1 MNKKVFACLLAVV
14 MLLGM
19 IVVPAAAK
27 AEGEEPAKEIVVLY
41 TNDVHCGVT
50 DGMGYVG
57 VARVKA
63 ALEAAGKEVI
73 LVDNG
78 DAVQGDVIG
87 TLSKGEAIVEL
98 MNDVGYDVAT
108 IGNHEFDYGMDQFKK
123 NVSLAKFQYVCCN
136 FINDKGEAVLKPYTI
151 VEKAGKKI
159 AFVGIDTPEA
169 FTKST
174 PKYFQDG
181 EGNFIYS
188 FCEGNDGQ
196 DLYNKVQETVD
207 AARAEGADYVI
218 ALAHLGV
225 DYQSAPWTASEVIV
239 NTTGIDV
246 VLDGHSHTDFKLS
259 YGQDFVAVTNKEGN
273 EVIHTSTGTT
283 LANVGILTIAGD
295 KITAKL
301 VDTSAMKFM
310 DMAGLLAEDNGVGE
324 VVKAAIAKNEELVNT
339 VVAHTDVD
347 LVIKDPVSGE
357 RIVRN
362 QETNLGDLCADAYRA
377 MGETDIA
384 FVNGGGVR
392 DTIPAGDV
400 TYGQIIKVHPFG
412 NALCTVEATGQEI
425 LDALEMSV
433 SSMPGES
440 GGFLQVSGLK
450 FTVDMNVDSTV
461 VKDEKKM
468 FVEVSGDR
476 RIKDVEVLQEDGTY
490 APIEPAKTY
499 TLACHNYLLKD
510 MGDGYTMFA
519 DNKFLSENV
528 MLDNQVLINY
538 IVEKLGGTVGAD
550 YVDPYGQGRITIV
563 QTGNSDARLL
573 IDIDAAGK
581 TRRPLSSSTDR
592 TGGRW

>member
-19 IVVPAAAK
+19 IVMPAAVK
-27 AEGEEPAKEIVVLY
+27 AEGEEAKEIVILY

-98 MNDVGYDVAT
+98 MNDVGYDVAV
-108 IGNHEFDYGMDQFKK
+108 IGNHEFDYGMEQFKK

-136 FINDKGEAVLKPYTI
+136 FIDLSTGESYLKPYTI
-151 VEKAGKKI
+151 IEKAGKKI
-159 AFVGIDTPEA
+159 AFVGIDTPES

-174 PKYFQDG
+174 PKYFQDA
-181 EGNFIYS
+181 EGNYIYS
-188 FCEGNDGQ
+188 FCEGNNGQ
-196 DLYNKVQETVD
+196 DLFDKVQATVD

-218 ALAHLGV
+218 ALAHLGI
-225 DYQSAPWTASEVIV
+225 DYQSEPWTASKVIE

-246 VLDGHSHTDFKLS
+246 MLDGHSHTDFKRDI
-259 YGQDFVAVTNKEGN
+259 GQDSILVKNKDGN
-273 EVIHTSTGTT
+273 EVIHTSTGTK

-295 KITAKL
+295 KISAKL
-301 VDTSAMKFM
+301 LDASAMKFM
-310 DMAGLLAEDNGVGE
+310 DEAGLLPEDNGMGE
-324 VVKAAIAKNEELVNT
+324 VVKAALAKNEELVNT

-357 RIVRN
+357 RIVRS

-412 NALCTVEATGQEI
+412 NALCTVEVTGQEI
-425 LDALEMSV
+425 LDALEFSV
-433 SSMPGES
+433 CNLPGES
-440 GGFLQVSGLK
+440 GGFLHVSGLK

-461 VKDEKKM
+461 VKTEKKE
-468 FVEVSGDR
+468 FVEVAGER

-490 APIEPAKTY
+490 APIDPNKTY
-499 TLACHNYLLKD
+499 TLASHNYMLRD
-510 MGDGYTMFA
+510 QGDGYTMFS
-519 DNKFLSENV
+519 DNNFLSEDV

-538 IVEKLGGTVGAD
+538 IVDKLGGSVGSD
-550 YVDPYGQGRITIV
+550 YVDPYGQGRITIIPK
-563 QTGNSDARLL
+563 A
-573 IDIDAAGK
+573 
-581 TRRPLSSSTDR
+581 
-592 TGGRW
+592 

>member
-1 MNKKVFACLLAVV
+1 MNKKVFAVLLAVV

-27 AEGEEPAKEIVVLY
+27 AEGEEPEKEIVILY

-98 MNDVGYDVAT
+98 MNDVGYDVAV
-108 IGNHEFDYGMDQFKK
+108 IGNHEFDYGMEQFKK

-136 FINDKGEAVLKPYTI
+136 FIDLSTGESYLKPYTI
-151 VEKAGKKI
+151 IEKAGKKI
-159 AFVGIDTPEA
+159 AFVGIDTPES

-174 PKYFQDG
+174 PKYFQDA
-181 EGNFIYS
+181 EGNYIYS
-188 FCEGNDGQ
+188 FCEGNNGQ
-196 DLYNKVQETVD
+196 DLFDKVQATVD

-218 ALAHLGV
+218 ALAHLGI
-225 DYQSAPWTASEVIV
+225 DYQSEPWTASKVIE

-246 VLDGHSHTDFKLS
+246 MLDGHSHTDFKRDI
-259 YGQDFVAVTNKEGN
+259 GQDSILVKNKDGN
-273 EVIHTSTGTT
+273 EVIHTSTGTK

-295 KITAKL
+295 KISAKL
-301 VDTSAMKFM
+301 LDSSAMKFM
-310 DMAGLLAEDNGVGE
+310 DEAGLLPEDNGMGE
-324 VVKAAIAKNEELVNT
+324 VVKAALAKNEELVNT

-357 RIVRN
+357 RIVRS

-384 FVNGGGVR
+384 FVNGGGIR

-412 NALCTVEATGQEI
+412 NALCTVEVTGQEI
-425 LDALEMSV
+425 LDALEFSV
-433 SSMPGES
+433 CNLPGES
-440 GGFLQVSGLK
+440 GGFLHVSGLK

-461 VKDEKKM
+461 VKNEKKE
-468 FVEVSGDR
+468 FVEVAGER
-476 RIKDVEVLQEDGTY
+476 RIKDVEVLQ
-490 APIEPAKTY
+490 PIDPKATY
-499 TLACHNYLLKD
+499 TLASHNYMLRD
-510 MGDGYTMFA
+510 QGDGYTMFS
-519 DNKFLSENV
+519 DNNFLSEDV

-538 IVEKLGGTVGAD
+538 IVDKLGGSVGSD
-550 YVDPYGQGRITIV
+550 YVDPYGQGRITIIPK
-563 QTGNSDARLL
+563 A
-573 IDIDAAGK
+573 
-581 TRRPLSSSTDR
+581 
-592 TGGRW
+592 

>member
-1 MNKKVFACLLAVV
+1 MNKKVFAVLLAVV

-27 AEGEEPAKEIVVLY
+27 AEGEEPEKEIVILY

-98 MNDVGYDVAT
+98 MNDIGYDVAV
-108 IGNHEFDYGMDQFKK
+108 IGNHEFDYGMEQFKK

-136 FINDKGEAVLKPYTI
+136 FIDLSTGESYLKPYTI
-151 VEKAGKKI
+151 IEKAGKKI
-159 AFVGIDTPEA
+159 AFVGIDTPES

-174 PKYFQDG
+174 PKYFQDA
-181 EGNFIYS
+181 EGNYIYS
-188 FCEGNDGQ
+188 FCEGNNGQ
-196 DLYNKVQETVD
+196 DLFDKVQATVD

-218 ALAHLGV
+218 ALAHLGI
-225 DYQSAPWTASEVIV
+225 DYQSEPWTASKVIE

-246 VLDGHSHTDFKLS
+246 MLDGHSHTDFKRDI
-259 YGQDFVAVTNKEGN
+259 GQDSILVKNKDGN
-273 EVIHTSTGTT
+273 EVIHTSTGTK

-295 KITAKL
+295 KISAKL
-301 VDTSAMKFM
+301 LDASAMKFM
-310 DMAGLLAEDNGVGE
+310 DEAGLLPEDNGMGE
-324 VVKAAIAKNEELVNT
+324 VVKAALAKNEELVNT

-357 RIVRN
+357 RIVRS

-476 RIKDVEVLQEDGTY
+476 RIKDVEVLQADGSY
-490 APIEPAKTY
+490 APIDPAKTY

-519 DNKFLSENV
+519 DNNFLSEDV

-538 IVEKLGGTVGAD
+538 IVDKLGGSVGSD
-550 YVDPYGQGRITIV
+550 YADPYGQGRITIIPK
-563 QTGNSDARLL
+563 A
-573 IDIDAAGK
+573 
-581 TRRPLSSSTDR
+581 
-592 TGGRW
+592 

>member
-1 MNKKVFACLLAVV
+1 MNKKVFAVLLAVV

-27 AEGEEPAKEIVVLY
+27 AEGEEPEKEIVILY

-98 MNDVGYDVAT
+98 MNDVGYDVAV
-108 IGNHEFDYGMDQFKK
+108 IGNHEFDYGMEQFKK

-136 FINDKGEAVLKPYTI
+136 FIDLSTGESYLKPYTI
-151 VEKAGKKI
+151 IEKAGKKI
-159 AFVGIDTPEA
+159 AFVGIDTPES

-174 PKYFQDG
+174 PKYFQDA
-181 EGNFIYS
+181 EGNYIYS
-188 FCEGNDGQ
+188 FCEGNNGQ
-196 DLYNKVQETVD
+196 DLFDKVQATVD

-218 ALAHLGV
+218 ALAHLGI
-225 DYQSAPWTASEVIV
+225 DYQSEPWTASKVIE

-246 VLDGHSHTDFKLS
+246 MLDGHSHTDFKRDI
-259 YGQDFVAVTNKEGN
+259 GQDSILVKNKDGN
-273 EVIHTSTGTT
+273 EVIHTSTGTK

-295 KITAKL
+295 KISAKL
-301 VDTSAMKFM
+301 LDASAMKFM
-310 DMAGLLAEDNGVGE
+310 DEAGLLPEDNGMGE
-324 VVKAAIAKNEELVNT
+324 VVKAALAKNEELVNT

-357 RIVRN
+357 RIVRS

-412 NALCTVEATGQEI
+412 NALCTVEVTGQEI
-425 LDALEMSV
+425 LDALEFSV
-433 SSMPGES
+433 CNLPGES
-440 GGFLQVSGLK
+440 GGFLHVSGLK

-461 VKDEKKM
+461 VKTEKKE
-468 FVEVSGDR
+468 FVEVAGER

-490 APIEPAKTY
+490 APIDPNKTY
-499 TLACHNYLLKD
+499 TLASHNYMLRD
-510 MGDGYTMFA
+510 QGDGYTMFS
-519 DNKFLSENV
+519 DNNFLSEDV

-538 IVEKLGGTVGAD
+538 IVDKLGGSVGSD
-550 YVDPYGQGRITIV
+550 YVDPYGQGRITIIPK
-563 QTGNSDARLL
+563 A
-573 IDIDAAGK
+573 
-581 TRRPLSSSTDR
+581 
-592 TGGRW
+592 